1 MPIPFIV
8 AGIAA
13 LAGAAGAASAVKGV
27 SKMRDANNLVESAN
41 RRHKRNI
48 RRLEESNKEADR
60 AMDELGTLEL
70 QILKSFEDFASVFE
84 KIKNKPTFAAY
95 EKENVKLP
103 EFDGTKLKE
112 VSVGAGVLLGGI
124 EGAGLGAAGG
134 FAAAGATTAAVMAL
148 GTASTGTAIASLA
161 GAAATNATLA
171 ALGGATL
178 GVGLLVGGI
187 IFNITGSNLTDK
199 ADEVWGEMKRAERK
213 MDRARAYLDKLHQTA
228 DTYKD
233 QLKTVQLIYQ
243 DHLDDLKDQVEEQG
257 RTDWR
262 TYTSEEKKLTE
273 NTVLLVGLLYAMCKV
288 RLVLKGDN
296 DELNTI
302 NEASI
307 QKSLT
312 DSKKILADN
321 FEG

>member
-148 GTASTGTAIASLA
+148 GTASTGTAIASLS